1 MYPLAPKRL
10 PEAERRLL
18 ALFSGLDTQDRDS
31 LLAFAEFLAGRARSA
46 APAPEPPSDP
56 VAIARPERESVVA
69 AIKRLS
75 QTYPMLERSALL
87 NETSSLMVAHV
98 MHGRAAAS
106 VIDDL
111 EILFADHFARYR
123 AQRNPDQQP

>member
-18 ALFSGLDTQDRDS
+18 THFSRLDTPDRET

-46 APAPEPPSDP
+46 ASEPPSDP

-111 EILFADHFARYR
+111 EILFADHFACYR
-123 AQRNPDQQP
+123 AQRNADQQP